1 MVKSDSYL
9 RRRLL
14 QLPDYSIVLKKDSKV
29 ESWNKKHLGKR
40 LQDTGG
46 RATPQ
51 IY

>member
-1 MVKSDSYL
+1 MKSDSYL
-9 RRRLL
+9 RIQLL
-14 QLPDYSIVLKKDSKV
+14 LLVDSCIVLKKYSKV
-29 ESWNKKHLGKR
+29 ESSNKKHLGKR

>member
-1 MVKSDSYL
+1 MKSGSYSRRWLLLLSDS
-9 RRRLL
+9 
-14 QLPDYSIVLKKDSKV
+14 STVLKKDSEV
-29 ESWNKKHLGKR
+29 ASSNKKYLGKR